1 MLDLHSHI
9 LYGVDDGINT
19 KEESYEIL
27 KEYKEA
33 GFSKVALTPHLYNPY
48 VSTEVKLIRP
58 HFEELQKWAKEE
70 LDLELL
76 LGSEVFVG
84 KQMKLLTL
92 PIDNKYSLVE
102 FDVFMMPTNL
112 LLRLEDIFNKDLDVI
127 IAHVERYRWFKPDS
141 SLSKELKNAG
151 CFFQMNAEAVKK
163 KSPGVMNWIES
174 GMIDIIA
181 SDNHGKPGL
190 AETLRATICD
200 YPEIKYRMAYFE
212 E

>member
-9 LYGVDDGINT
+9 LYGVDYGVNT
-19 KEESYEIL
+19 KEESFKIL
-27 KEYKEA
+27 KEYKNA
-33 GFSKVALTPHLYNPY
+33 GFTKVALTPHLYNPY

-58 HFEELQKWAKEE
+58 HFEEMQKWAKEE
-70 LDLELL
+70 LDLELV

-92 PIDNKYSLVE
+92 PIDNKYSLIE
-102 FDVFMMPTNL
+102 FDIFLMPTNL
-112 LLRLEDIFNKDLDVI
+112 LKRLDDIFNKDLEVI

-141 SLSKELKNAG
+141 SLCQELKNAG

-163 KSPGVMNWIES
+163 KSPQVLSWIES

-181 SDNHGKPGL
+181 SDNHGKSGL
-190 AETLRATICD
+190 AETLRDTICE

-212 E
+212 